1 MSTQLLGAMGVNAR
15 QSAEDV
21 KRLREK
27 GLWQGM
33 GERPKE

>member
-1 MSTQLLGAMGVNAR
+1 LLNAMGVNAR
-15 QSAEDV
+15 QSAQDV

-27 GLWQGM
+27 GTWQGM